1 MNYVTANILAYTQ
14 HAELRSPKIMGN
26 QRTMD
31 VIVNEESWPFDEVT
45 AFYILVFIME
55 DKGWREI
62 IRPGIPGLMVLLET
76 IEQCLSQDFP
86 QVVEHLQ
93 NELQLEQNDLMTF
106 LFTDNIISLF
116 ISKLKEVCPLQ
127 LIQFWDIFLIQGDQ
141 AIVKLIMK
149 SFELY
154 QDEILQL
161 EEEEVI

>member
-1 MNYVTANILAYTQ
+1 
-14 HAELRSPKIMGN
+14 MGN

>member
-76 IEQCLSQDFP
+76 IEQCLTQDFP

-154 QDEILQL
+154 QEEILQL